1 MLESDGRGQPRVG
14 GVVVVRIAVV
24 VHITEVSRRPHT
36 TKPIVEA
43 TNGAKH
49 AEIALISLLMLLQI
63 LSLCLKYF
71 YEFCCQISSNL

>member
-1 MLESDGRGQPRVG
+1 MNAIRIRR
-14 GVVVVRIAVV
+14 VVVVRIAVV
-24 VHITEVSRRPHT
+24 VHIAEVSRRLHT

-49 AEIALISLLMLLQI
+49 AEIALISFFMLSQI

-71 YEFCCQISSNL
+71 CEFCCQIFSNL